1 MDLLVRGLAIW
12 RISSLLV
19 REDGPN
25 QVLRKLRERTGITYW
40 STTSDG
46 IQSYPAWNPLVCI
59 YCTSVWVALC
69 SLVIPRQV
77 LILFAGSALAIVLDD
92 SRTKWL

>member
-1 MDLLVRGLAIW
+1 
-12 RISSLLV
+12 
-19 REDGPN
+19 
-25 QVLRKLRERTGITYW
+25 
-40 STTSDG
+40 
-46 IQSYPAWNPLVCI
+46 
-59 YCTSVWVALC
+59 LC